1 MLELKDLKDLHDKA
15 YSKGIIT
22 RERAADDMVFYWVTQ
37 WDDSLLDTTQL
48 QYRGEFNILRKAGR
62 QIVSDLRANP
72 VQVDFEPKADSRED
86 GADLLDGLY
95 LSGDRVNTSIEAYDN
110 ATGESVV
117 CGVGAWELYTEYQS
131 NRAGNENQVIRRKP
145 VYEANNN
152 CFWDPN
158 AKLLDKSDANYV
170 SILEAYSHDGYL
182 DLVEKLTGER
192 PEKIDISS
200 FKNPEESYAFPW
212 AAGDNEL
219 FYVSRFYHREKVEDK
234 ILTMVDPLGQ
244 PLLLRESDLSEIMD
258 ELLDEGYNI
267 EEERVIERWEI
278 TQYIASGEQ
287 ILNGEMGGGGEREG
301 ESIAGENIP
310 VVPVYGE
317 RAFVEGEEHYEGVT
331 RLAKDP
337 QRLRNFQLSY
347 LADIVARSPRP
358 KPIFFPEQV
367 QNFEFMYE
375 ENGADN
381 NYAYLLQNRLTANG
395 EPLPIGP
402 VALMPETPVPNSLIL
417 AIQESRVAV
426 EDVAN
431 PGLPKDITD
440 TDLSGKAAALLTNRL
455 DQQSMVYQQNLKH
468 AKRRDAVIY
477 ASMASDVYDAPRD
490 VTLTKPDG
498 TRTTEKVMNS
508 VQDSE
513 TGEIV
518 VLNDLTNMEFE
529 VYAEIGPSYSS
540 KKEQTIDQLGT
551 MAAAVAQT
559 DPAMQKM
566 LMLKQMTLMDGV
578 QFDDMRDYARKQL
591 ILQGVTEPDTDEERQ
606 MLEQSQ
612 QNQKP
617 DAMEIAAQAE
627 MEKAKADNAEVQRKS
642 QADQFKA
649 RTDQAKGQVDAF
661 RAQTDRA
668 AVEVKAQEVG
678 ANIRYTNLKAQGQ
691 HIDNILKPV
700 DAFRAR
706 VNSA

>member
-1 MLELKDLKDLHDKA
+1 MLKLNELKDKHDKA
-15 YSKGIIT
+15 FSKNIIT
-22 RERAADDMVFYWVTQ
+22 RERAADDQIFYHVTQ

-62 QIVSDLRANP
+62 QILSDLRANP
-72 VQVDFEPKADSRED
+72 IQVDFEPKADSRDD

-95 LSGDRVNTSIEAYDN
+95 LSDDRVNTSIEAYDN
-110 ATGESVV
+110 ASMESVV

-158 AKLLDKSDANYV
+158 AKLLDKSDADYV
-170 SILEAYSHDGYL
+170 SILNAYSHDGYI
-182 DLVEKLTGER
+182 DLVEELTGER
-192 PEKIDISS
+192 PDKIDISS

-219 FYVSRFYHREKVEDK
+219 FYIVCFYHREMIKDK

-244 PLLLRESDLSEIMD
+244 PLTLRESDLSEIMD
-258 ELLDEGYNI
+258 ELIDEGYEI
-267 EEERVIERWEI
+267 EEERVIERWQV
-278 TQYIASGEQ
+278 TKYIASGEQ
-287 ILNGEMGGGGEREG
+287 ILK
-301 ESIAGENIP
+301 SYPIAGENVP

-381 NYAYLLQNRLTANG
+381 NYPYLLQNRLTANG

-402 VALMPETPVPNSLIL
+402 VAQMPETPVPNSLVL
-417 AIQESRVAV
+417 AIAESRVAV

-477 ASMASDVYDAPRD
+477 ASMASDVYDAPRN
-490 VTLTKPDG
+490 VTLTLPDG
-498 TRTTEKVMNS
+498 KRKTEKVMNS
-508 VQDSE
+508 VQDSK

-529 VYAEIGPSYSS
+529 VYAEIGPSYSN

-551 MAAAVAQT
+551 MATAVAVS

-649 RTDQAKGQVDAF
+649 RTDQAKGQVEAF

-691 HIDNILKPV
+691 HIDNILKP
-700 DAFRAR
+700 AESFRAR
-706 VNSA
+706 VNAG